1 MDSYL
6 KCEDYLNV
14 IKCGILG
21 KMSYKEIENILS
33 FIDLDIVDYVTER
46 RNIIDW
52 YEEFKKVY
60 INYMEGE
67 LDLFSKN
74 VDSII
79 ETIDKIA
86 IHNK

>member
-1 MDSYL
+1 MA
-6 KCEDYLNV
+6 
-14 IKCGILG
+14 
-21 KMSYKEIENILS
+21 YKEIVNILS

-60 INYMEGE
+60 INHIEDE
-67 LDLFSKN
+67 LDLLSKN
-74 VDSII
+74 VDSVIEII
-79 ETIDKIA
+79 EKIA